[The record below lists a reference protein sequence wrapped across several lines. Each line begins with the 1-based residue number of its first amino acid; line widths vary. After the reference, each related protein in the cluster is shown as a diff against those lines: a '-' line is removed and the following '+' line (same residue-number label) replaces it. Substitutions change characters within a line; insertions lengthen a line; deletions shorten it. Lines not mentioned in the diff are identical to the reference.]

1 MNPFVWR
8 LYKQTRRDDLIV
20 MIVAWILLPIIVA
33 VAVTLLW
40 NLIFDDLQTTVFE
53 TYGLLWIII
62 IVFVAGVVLRRLSR
76 FTQLR

>member
-8 LYKQTRRDDLIV
+8 LYKQTRRDDLIL

>member
-8 LYKQTRRDDLIV
+8 LYKQTRRDDLIL
-20 MIVAWILLPIIVA
+20 MIVAWILLPIIIA

-40 NLIFDDLQTTVFE
+40 NLIFDDPQTTVLK